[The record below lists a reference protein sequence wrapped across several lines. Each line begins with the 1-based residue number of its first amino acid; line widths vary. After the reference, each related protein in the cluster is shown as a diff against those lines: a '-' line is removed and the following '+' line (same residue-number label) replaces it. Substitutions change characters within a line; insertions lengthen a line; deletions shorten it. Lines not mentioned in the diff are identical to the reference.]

1 MYYCDSKDQ
10 ESIHSKNLELCMLNT
25 NVKNQLNSFDL
36 DTRADN
42 TMADTK
48 RKPFK
53 IPDHISSIEC
63 NLFCTRDLKFY
74 V

>member
-1 MYYCDSKDQ
+1 
-10 ESIHSKNLELCMLNT
+10 MLDI
-25 NVKNQLNSFDL
+25 NVKNQLNTYDL
-36 DTRADN
+36 DMRTDN
-42 TMADTK
+42 TMPETK

-63 NLFCTRDLKFY
+63 NNNIFCIHNIKFY

>member
-1 MYYCDSKDQ
+1 MYYCDAEYQELIHDQ
-10 ESIHSKNLELCMLNT
+10 NLESCMLDNI
-25 NVKNQLNSFDL
+25 NAKNQLNIYDL

-42 TMADTK
+42 ITPETK

-63 NLFCTRDLKFY
+63 NS
-74 V
+74 